1 MSSIKAA
8 VIGLGIMGQQHAE
21 ALSLHPDVSVVAVAD
36 IRAQIAEDLGSRLG
50 AVPYADYG
58 DMLRAH
64 SPDLVVVT
72 TPDPIHLEPVLAAI
86 EAGATT
92 ILQEK
97 PFATTV
103 ADASEMYEAV
113 ERKGIDLYINFANR
127 ASELDIA
134 TNYVLREGLIGDVV
148 YGEMRLDDNISV
160 PTEMWGDRTKEWAGS
175 SSVAHFLLSHVV
187 DLLRWHFRPAE
198 VTEVYAVSQRQV
210 LGYTPDVYDAF
221 LTFDSGTKIRV
232 KAEWIKHIDSLVEF
246 YQEFSGSEGTI
257 IYNRRPGFGGEPGW
271 RANLSTA
278 VDLESA
284 DAHRE
289 AMARRGISVAAL
301 AHRPELSSG
310 RLTAG
315 GGEVRVALEQR
326 GAVGPTGMP
335 LVNHIVDAILEGTPE
350 PASWEGNGPL
360 PGHMDGLRQTQVVT
374 AIIESAEK
382 GEPISL

>member
-1 MSSIKAA
+1 MSRIKAS

-21 ALSLHPDVSVVAVAD
+21 ALSLNSEVEVVAVAD
-36 IRAQIAEDLGSRLG
+36 IRAQIAEDLGARVG
-50 AVPYADYG
+50 AKPYADYG

-72 TPDPIHLEPVLAAI
+72 TPDPIHMEPVLAAV
-86 EAGATT
+86 ESGATT

-103 ADASEMYEAV
+103 ADATKMYEAV
-113 ERKGIDLYINFANR
+113 ERKGVDLYINFANR
-127 ASELDIA
+127 AGELDMA

-160 PTEMWGDRTKEWAGS
+160 PTEMWGERTREWAGS

-187 DLLRWHFRPAE
+187 DLLRWHLRPAE
-198 VTEVYAVSQRQV
+198 VTEVYAVSQRKV

-232 KAEWIKHIDSLVEF
+232 KSEWIKHIDSLVES
-246 YQEFSGSEGTI
+246 YQEFSGSEGTV
-257 IYNRRPGFGGEPGW
+257 IYNRRPGFGAQPGW

-278 VDLESA
+278 VDLGSA
-284 DAHRE
+284 DAYRE
-289 AMARRGISVAAL
+289 ILAQRGISVAVR

-315 GGEVRVALEQR
+315 GGETRVALEQEGTLSPR
-326 GAVGPTGMP
+326 GMP
-335 LVNHIVDAILEGTPE
+335 LVDHIIEAIREGTPE
-350 PASWEGNGPL
+350 PSSWKGNGPL
-360 PGHMDGLRQTQVVT
+360 PGHIDGLRQTQVVA

-382 GEPISL
+382 GEPVSI

>member
-1 MSSIKAA
+1 MSNIKAA
-8 VIGLGIMGQQHAE
+8 VIGLGIMGQQHADTL
-21 ALSLHPDVSVVAVAD
+21 ALHPDVDVVAVAD
-36 IRAQIAEDLGSRLG
+36 IRAQIAEDLGASLG

-58 DMLRAH
+58 DMLKAH

-72 TPDPIHLEPVLAAI
+72 TPDPVHLEPVLAAVD
-86 EAGATT
+86 AGATT

-103 ADASEMYEAV
+103 ADATEMYEAV
-113 ERKGIDLYINFANR
+113 ERKGVQLYINFANR

-134 TNYVLREGLIGDVV
+134 TNYVIKEGLIGDVV

-160 PTEMWGDRTKEWAGS
+160 PTDMWGDRTREWTGS

-187 DLLRWHFRPAE
+187 DLLRWQLKPAE
-198 VTEVYAVSQRQV
+198 VTDVYAVSQRRV
-210 LGYTPDVYDAF
+210 LGYTQDVFDAF

-271 RANLSTA
+271 RANLSAA
-278 VDLESA
+278 VDLDTA

-289 AMARRGISVAAL
+289 TLAKRGVNVASL
-301 AHRPELSSG
+301 AHRLDLSSG
-310 RLTAG
+310 HLTAG
-315 GGEVRVALEQR
+315 SGEIRVALEQR
-326 GAVGPTGMP
+326 GAVGATGVP
-335 LVNHIVDAILEGTPE
+335 LVNHIVDAILEGTAE
-350 PASWEGNGPL
+350 PAAWKGNGPL
-360 PGHMDGLRQTQVVT
+360 PGHVDGLRQTQVVT
-374 AIIESAEK
+374 AIMESAEK
-382 GEPISL
+382 GEPVSI